1 VLASGEIVNA
11 NHTSKPDLYWA
22 LKGGSNNFGIVT
34 RFDMSTVPSAGNWAN
49 VSTYNIT
56 IDNLDSFAENFY
68 DSAAQEPYD
77 EFAGFTRVLVAND
90 GYIDFEYRVYTK
102 EFDARDTPAPFQN
115 MSTLSPLLQSTQ
127 GFYNVSDTVKQVG
140 GIDNSNR

>member
-1 VLASGEIVNA
+1 VLASGEIVSA
-11 NHTSKPDLYWA
+11 NHASNSDLYWA

-34 RFDMSTVPSAGNWAN
+34 RFDMATVPSAGNWAN

-56 IDNLDSFAENFY
+56 TDNLYSFANNFY
-68 DSAAQEPYD
+68 EFAAQEPYD
-77 EFAGFTRVLVAND
+77 EFTGFSRVLVAND
-90 GYIDFEYRVYTK
+90 GHIDFEFRVYTK
-102 EFDARDTPAPFQN
+102 DFDAHSTPPPFQD

-140 GIDNSNR
+140 GTDNSNR